1 MSHHVR
7 PVGYAALVDRL
18 NRAPQGAPDSPL
30 LTEILQILF
39 TEEEA
44 ELLGRVPIMP
54 FSAATAAERWQMSET
69 EAHKK
74 LDILADKAMI
84 VDVEAP
90 DGSRVYILPPP
101 VVGFFEFSLMR
112 IRSDIDP
119 KRLSELYHQY
129 LNVEDDFMLAM
140 LYPHD
145 AVCSRALVN
154 EEALSDKLSSQVLD
168 YERASAIIKSAA
180 HISVNTCFCRHQQS
194 HLGQACA
201 APQETCLSFGL
212 GSKALTSRGV
222 GRVIDHVEAL
232 DILQMCRDHDL
243 VQMADNVREQVGYMC
258 NCCGC
263 CCEMTQAVRKFGH
276 LAEVWTNYIITVDSH
291 DCTGC
296 GKCLSHC
303 PVQAIALT
311 SAVDPHNAKA
321 RKLKIDEDNCMGCGV
336 CVRHCPKGALKLEAR
351 PERVLTPLNTSHR
364 MVLAALDSGKL
375 GHLIFDNQLQASHRA
390 MAALI
395 GNILKLSPVKRVI
408 ANKQLR
414 SRYLEA
420 LIRRAGK

>member
-7 PVGYAALVDRL
+7 PAGYAALVDRL
-18 NRAPQGAPDSPL
+18 NRAPQGAPASPL

-39 TEEEA
+39 TEQEA

-54 FSAATAAERWQMSET
+54 FNVATAAERWQMSEL
-69 EAHKK
+69 EAQKT
-74 LDILADKAMI
+74 LDRLADKTMI
-84 VDVEAP
+84 VDVETP

-112 IRSDIDP
+112 VRTDIDQP
-119 KRLSELYHQY
+119 RLSELFHQY
-129 LNVEDDFMLAM
+129 LNVEDDFMRAM
-140 LYPHD
+140 LFPHD
-145 AVCSRALVN
+145 SICSRALVN
-154 EEALSDKLSSQVLD
+154 EEALPDNLASQVLD
-168 YERASAIIKSAA
+168 YERASAIIKSAD

-194 HLGQACA
+194 HLGQACD

-212 GSKALTSRGV
+212 GSRALTGRGV
-222 GRVIDHVEAL
+222 GRIIDQVEAL
-232 DILQMCRDHDL
+232 DILQKCREHDL

-263 CCEMTQAVRKFGH
+263 CCEMTQAVRKFGQM
-276 LAEVWTNYIITVDSH
+276 AEVWTNFIIDVDSH
-291 DCTGC
+291 QCTGC

-303 PVQAIALT
+303 PVQALT
-311 SAVDPHNAKA
+311 LTAAIDPHNAKA
-321 RKLKIDEDNCMGCGV
+321 RKIKIDEDNCLGCGV
-336 CVRHCPKGALKLEAR
+336 CVRHCARGALHLEPR

-375 GHLIFDNQLQASHRA
+375 GHLIFDNQLLASHRA

-395 GNILKLSPVKRVI
+395 GNILKFSPVKRLI

-420 LIRRAGK
+420 LITRAGK